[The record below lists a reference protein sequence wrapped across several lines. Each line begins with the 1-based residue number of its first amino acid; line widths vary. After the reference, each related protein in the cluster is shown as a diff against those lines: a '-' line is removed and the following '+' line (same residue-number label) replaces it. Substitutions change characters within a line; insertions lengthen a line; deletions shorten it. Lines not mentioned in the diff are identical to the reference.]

1 VLDLSSENYYPIIKT
16 ISATGNLTQ
25 IRLPNRARRFTVGS
39 NTGHIWLQTNGTDG
53 QAPGAHKLFIVNNGY
68 MQLFMGRGK
77 DRNMDMYV
85 AMQNG
90 TGTIT
95 IIVEDE

>member
-1 VLDLSSENYYPIIKT
+1 
-16 ISATGNLTQ
+16 
-25 IRLPNRARRFTVGS
+25 
-39 NTGHIWLQTNGTDG
+39 
-53 QAPGAHKLFIVNNGY
+53 